1 MADYAMLNARN
12 DVVLDGV
19 ILIQHHTNFSQ
30 AAGLTAWAMVM
41 LELRLVVGKNNINYS
56 GYQTLVSL
64 MKILSMVT
72 YLITTVVRYQLVMDY
87 KIVA

>member
-1 MADYAMLNARN
+1 MNARN
-12 DVVLDGV
+12 DIVLDGV
-19 ILIQHHTNFSQ
+19 ILVQHHATYRQ
-30 AAGLTAWAMVM
+30 ADGLTAWAMVM
-41 LELRLVVGKNNINYS
+41 LELRLVVGKNNKNYS

-64 MKILSMVT
+64 IRILSMVT

>member
-1 MADYAMLNARN
+1 MNARN
-12 DVVLDGV
+12 DIVLDGV
-19 ILIQHHTNFSQ
+19 ILVQHHATYRQ
-30 AAGLTAWAMVM
+30 ADGLTAWAMVM

-64 MKILSMVT
+64 IRILSMVT